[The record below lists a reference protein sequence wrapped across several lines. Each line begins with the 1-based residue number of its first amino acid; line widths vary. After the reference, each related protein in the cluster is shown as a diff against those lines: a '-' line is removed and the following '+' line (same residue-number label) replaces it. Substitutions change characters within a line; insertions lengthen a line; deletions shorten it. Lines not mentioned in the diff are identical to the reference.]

1 MKKRS
6 FFAIGAAV
14 LILGAVGATFA
25 ISQGKSVIDNELAIA
40 KYQASF
46 TEEFTAPSDWSPC
59 QTIAKTITAKNDS
72 QIPVAVRVKLEE
84 DWIASDDTT
93 HLPLVSAASG
103 LTMAQINFTPNAGW
117 TKEGEYYVY
126 DTDLAPGATTTS
138 LTAGVTMN
146 CDANLDTSDNAEATA
161 DGAYAGA
168 DYHLKATIQTIQADA
183 KNEWWPQLTDTIIA
197 QVNDPFVIDFTR
209 KAVISTDRNIA
220 NGNGV
225 NKYLEGG
232 KEIYYYRGNVE
243 NNVLWA
249 NFCWKILRT
258 TATGGVKLVYNGLP
272 TDVDG
277 AKQCL
282 ARNTDADIAVS
293 EIKYNS
299 NQDSLADIGYMY
311 GARIAYSSLY
321 SSSFPASFTFSN
333 DVTRSGDT
341 YTLDTSEGQS
351 ISGTWADQRLT
362 AATRYHYFCTDGATS
377 CDGTKIGYIQHF
389 AYASSIDYIKIGGYD
404 NIEAAKTAM
413 FANEHDSLA
422 KSTIE
427 TWFENENL
435 DGHVAGTRNYE
446 DDLED
451 VIFCND
457 RTMYGGAFAGKD
469 FDATPTDSVNQYSTF
484 GAYERIAIKNASNN
498 FEPSLDCPRADD
510 SFTKSTANGNGK
522 LKHKVGL
529 ITADEMTMV
538 GQSWTDGDSLT
549 YLYANT
555 MDQWTM
561 TPAFFYRY
569 DGRLFTWSGN
579 LSEDPP
585 IDGAGYRPVVSLKSS
600 AAYFVSGSG
609 TKADPYIVP

>member
-14 LILGAVGATFA
+14 LILGAVGVTFA
-25 ISQGKSVIDNELAIA
+25 ISQGKSVIDNELAVA
-40 KYQASF
+40 KYQTSF

-84 DWIASDDTT
+84 DWIASDGTT
-93 HLPLVSAASG
+93 HLPLVSATSG

-138 LTAGVTMN
+138 LTTGVTMN
-146 CDANLDTSDNAEATA
+146 CNANLDTSDNAEATA
-161 DGAYAGA
+161 DGAYADA
-168 DYHLKATIQTIQADA
+168 EYHLKATIQTIQADA

-197 QVNDPFVIDFTR
+197 QINDPFAIDFTR
-209 KAVISTDRNIA
+209 KAVISADRTIA

-277 AKQCL
+277 TKQCL

-293 EIKYNS
+293 EIKYNG

-311 GARIAYSSLY
+311 GARIGYSTLY
-321 SSSFPASFTFSN
+321 SRSFPASFTFSN

-341 YTLDTSEGQS
+341 YTLDTSDGQS

-362 AATRYHYFCTDGATS
+362 AATRYHYFCTDGATT
-377 CDGTKIGYIQHF
+377 CDDTKIGYIHYF
-389 AYASSIDYIKIGGYD
+389 GSTSSISYVGIGGYD
-404 NIEAAKTAM
+404 DIEAAKTAM

-422 KSTIE
+422 KATVE

-435 DGHVAGTRNYE
+435 DGHTAGTRNYE

-451 VIFCND
+451 VVFCND
-457 RTMYGGAFAGKD
+457 RTMYGGAFASKD
-469 FDATPTDSVNQYSTF
+469 SDATPTDNINMFSTF
-484 GAYERIAIKNASNN
+484 GAYKRIAIRNSSNN
-498 FEPSLDCPRADD
+498 FEPSLDCPRAED
-510 SFTKSTANGNGK
+510 SFTKSAANGNGK

-549 YLYANT
+549 YLYTNS

-561 TPAFFYRY
+561 TPAFFYMY
-569 DGRLFTWSGN
+569 DGRLFTSSGH
-579 LSEDPP
+579 LDEDPP

-600 AAYFVSGSG
+600 AAYFVSGTG

>member
-14 LILGAVGATFA
+14 LIMSAVGVTFA

-40 KYQASF
+40 KYQTSF

-72 QIPVAVRVKLEE
+72 QIPVAVRIKLEE

-93 HLPLVSAASG
+93 HLPLVSATSG

-138 LTAGVTMN
+138 LTTGVTMN

-161 DGAYAGA
+161 DGTYADA
-168 DYHLKATIQTIQADA
+168 SYHLKATIQTIQADA
-183 KNEWWPQLTDTIIA
+183 KNEWWPKLTDTIIA
-197 QVNDPFVIDFTR
+197 QVNDPFAIDFTR
-209 KAVISTDRNIA
+209 KAVISSDRNIA

-282 ARNTDADIAVS
+282 ATDTNADIAVS
-293 EIKYNS
+293 EIRYNS

-311 GARIAYSSLY
+311 GTRIAYSSLY
-321 SSSFPASFTFSN
+321 SNSFPSSLTFSN

-351 ISGTWADQRLT
+351 ISGTWADQRLA

-389 AYASSIDYIKIGGYD
+389 AYESSIDYIKIGGYD

-422 KSTIE
+422 KATIE

-435 DGHVAGTRNYE
+435 DGHTAGTRNYE

-469 FDATPTDSVNQYSTF
+469 FDATPTDSVKQYSTF
-484 GAYERIAIKNASNN
+484 GAYKRIAIKNSSNN
-498 FEPSLDCPRADD
+498 FEPSLDCPRAED

-549 YLYANT
+549 YLYTNS

-561 TPAFFYRY
+561 TPAFFYRR
-569 DGRLFTWSGN
+569 DGRLFTSSGSLN
-579 LSEDPP
+579 EDPP